1 MLKFFFS
8 KKINQKKINKYPT
21 NNEYAYE
28 YVAKPK
34 VSFIFNHFVALNTLL
49 MSIKNLKKMKITNE
63 IIVINDK
70 GINTDKIFSSL
81 KKNNDTVI
89 TTYNLMEVNGYILG
103 SKISRATDFLVF
115 IQDDDLAP
123 NNNLW
128 LTDVLRYFKRDKS
141 LGLIGINGGGIK
153 SYKKELLDFSK
164 KNLNKNFFYCSW
176 VKSGPLIFKK
186 KVFDKI
192 GGWEK
197 LANIGEADHFSDK
210 LISHKVWLNGYK
222 TGLLINK
229 NTLQWKRRFNRDD
242 NLTKKDLKK
251 LKNRNITWHLNR
263 KNFLKKFKK
272 SLLMVEKKAIDANLK
287 IAINY
292 K

>member
-8 KKINQKKINKYPT
+8 SKIKKKRINKYPT
-21 NNEYAYE
+21 NNEYAYGYE
-28 YVAKPK
+28 ANPK
-34 VSFIFNHFVALNTLL
+34 ISFIFNHFVALKTLL
-49 MSIKNLKKMKITNE
+49 MSIENLKKMKITNE

-103 SKISRATDFLVF
+103 SKISRATDYLVF

-128 LTDVLRYFKRDKS
+128 LRDVLKYFKRDKS

-153 SYKKELLDFSK
+153 SYEKKTFDFSRENFK
-164 KNLNKNFFYCSW
+164 KDFFYCSW

-197 LANIGEADHFSDK
+197 LANIGESDHFSDK
-210 LISHKVWLNGYK
+210 LMSHKVWLNGYK

-229 NTLQWKRRFNRDD
+229 STLQWKRRFNRDD
-242 NLTKKDLKK
+242 NLTKKDLMK
-251 LKNRNITWHLNR
+251 LKNRHITWNLNR
-263 KNFLKKFKK
+263 KKFLKKFKK
-272 SLLMVEKKAIDANLK
+272 SLYMVEKKAIDANLK
-287 IAINY
+287 IGINC

>member
-8 KKINQKKINKYPT
+8 SKIKKKRINKYPT
-21 NNEYAYE
+21 NNEYAYGYE
-28 YVAKPK
+28 ANPK
-34 VSFIFNHFVALNTLL
+34 ISFIFNHFVALKTLL
-49 MSIKNLKKMKITNE
+49 MSIENLKKMKITNE

-103 SKISRATDFLVF
+103 SKISRATDYLVF

-128 LTDVLRYFKRDKS
+128 LRDVLKYFKRDKS

-153 SYKKELLDFSK
+153 SYEKKPFDFSRENFK
-164 KNLNKNFFYCSW
+164 KDFFYCSW

-197 LANIGEADHFSDK
+197 LANIGENDHFSDK
-210 LISHKVWLNGYK
+210 LMSHKVWLNGYK

-229 NTLQWKRRFNRDD
+229 STLQWKRRFNRDD
-242 NLTKKDLKK
+242 NLTKKDLMK
-251 LKNRNITWHLNR
+251 LKNRHITWNLNR
-263 KNFLKKFKK
+263 KKFLKKFKK
-272 SLLMVEKKAIDANLK
+272 SLYMVEKKAIDANLK
-287 IAINY
+287 IGINC